1 MRAPKGTGPDMV
13 SARDGRPGQA
23 YSAPGAFTTAFSPG
37 VGPRAEYPAP
47 EPVRHDETGYDEPRY
62 DDDDEPI
69 GELEARYEWIV
80 GLMSSFTDQ
89 RVVRWIIAFF
99 TASMGVCATLEILY
113 GFGGTTTFTVG
124 VQIGCAAFA
133 FAAALWWT
141 VTSWPR
147 LHTAF
152 AFVVLSNLGILAA
165 NLSADM
171 PPAYA
176 VGKTTFFVVLGLF
189 AGVFLDRWM
198 LATHIA
204 IAGVAV
210 TSIIGYNM
218 LFEDVPPLGALVV
231 WAPVMS
237 LVIAVPALLYTFVRA
252 VRLDQS

>member
-1 MRAPKGTGPDMV
+1 
-13 SARDGRPGQA
+13 
-23 YSAPGAFTTAFSPG
+23 
-37 VGPRAEYPAP
+37 
-47 EPVRHDETGYDEPRY
+47 
-62 DDDDEPI
+62 
-69 GELEARYEWIV
+69 
-80 GLMSSFTDQ
+80 
-89 RVVRWIIAFF
+89 
-99 TASMGVCATLEILY
+99 MGVCATLEILY

-204 IAGVAV
+204 IAGIAV